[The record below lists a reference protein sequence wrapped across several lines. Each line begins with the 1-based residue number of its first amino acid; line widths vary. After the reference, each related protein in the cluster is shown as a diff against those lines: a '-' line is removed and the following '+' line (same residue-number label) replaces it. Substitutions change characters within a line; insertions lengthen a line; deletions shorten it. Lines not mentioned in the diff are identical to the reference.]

1 MSFKLQPVRHF
12 SKEFKKE
19 KVSLILAKKIS
30 IRDVVSTY
38 KVSSTAV
45 YRWVHKYGNVD
56 ETERIVIEKVSE
68 QTKTQELLKYI
79 QKLESEVG
87 RLHLENVLQSKV
99 IDCGSEILGEDLK
112 KKYGSGR

>member
-1 MSFKLQPVRHF
+1 MSLKLQPVRHF

-19 KVSLILAKKIS
+19 KVSLLLAKKIS
-30 IRDVVSTY
+30 IRDIVTTY

-45 YRWVHKYGNVD
+45 YRWLHKFGNVD
-56 ETERIVIEKVSE
+56 KTERIVIEKVSE
-68 QTKTQELLKYI
+68 QAKTQELLKYI
-79 QKLESEVG
+79 HKLESEVG

-112 KKYGSGR
+112 NKYCSGR

>member
-1 MSFKLQPVRHF
+1 MSLKLQPVRHF

-19 KVSLILAKKIS
+19 KVSLLLAKKIS

-45 YRWVHKYGNVD
+45 YRWLHKFGNVD
-56 ETERIVIEKVSE
+56 KTERIVIEKISE
-68 QTKTQELLKYI
+68 QAKTQELLKYI
-79 QKLESEVG
+79 HKLESEVG
-87 RLHLENVLQSKV
+87 RLHLENVLQSKI

-112 KKYGSGR
+112 KKYCSGQ